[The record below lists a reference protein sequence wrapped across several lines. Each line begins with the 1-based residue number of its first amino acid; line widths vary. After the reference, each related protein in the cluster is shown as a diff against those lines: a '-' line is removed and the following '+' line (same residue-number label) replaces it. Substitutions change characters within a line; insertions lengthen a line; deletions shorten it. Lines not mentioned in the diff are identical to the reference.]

1 MEEGGK
7 QGALWSMGISTHCAQ
22 NSTLLGVVGGGG
34 GGRRGEEG
42 KVTSFTY
49 ILSPERSQHFLSP
62 PDLHSGLTHP
72 DMASFFRNPY

>member
-34 GGRRGEEG
+34 GGGGEGYQFYLYLITG
-42 KVTSFTY
+42 KVSTLFIS
-49 ILSPERSQHFLSP
+49 S
-62 PDLHSGLTHP
+62 
-72 DMASFFRNPY
+72 